1 MRLTGKL
8 LGPDGL
14 LLFSLL
20 INNSISYAVVTLSI
34 KELRGLFFKNE
45 WKSGASL
52 EISLDK
58 FGPMFTK
65 YLLKNLEILVGLEW
79 KGIN

>member
-1 MRLTGKL
+1 M
-8 LGPDGL
+8 
-14 LLFSLL
+14 
-20 INNSISYAVVTLSI
+20 VVSLSI
-34 KELRGLFFKNE
+34 IELRGLFFKNE
-45 WKSGASL
+45 SKSEASF
-52 EISLDK
+52 EISLDR